1 MGLACCKAYHAKIHI
16 RSNHRYGP
24 VIRINPH
31 EVHIKDAEFYDE
43 LYIGGSKG
51 KSNKW
56 FWSMRMFG
64 QQDVSTFDTLDH
76 DKHRQRREPWSPYFS
91 KQSVTRLQPLLIQA
105 IVDKLCLRLREYQIA
120 GKPVVMTNAFSC
132 VTCDIISEYS
142 FPEGYNLLEKSDFDS
157 SYYEAWIGLTRMC
170 HVLKQFGWLYPLL
183 DSIPMAITKWTSPE
197 MYLILQG
204 QRFLLKQ
211 ATELS
216 KQRGKP
222 DYKETT
228 SRPSMLKA
236 FMDSPLLPESEKA
249 PTRIKAE
256 AQTAI
261 GAGTLTT
268 THALK
273 AGTYHILANPGVLS
287 RLMTELEERIPDP
300 NKPPTLK
307 DLERMPYL
315 QAVMYETLRI
325 TYGTAHR
332 LQRIFPDR
340 SLQYKDIAIPLGTPI
355 SMSQLHM
362 HEDERYFPNP
372 YKFDP
377 GRWQVPKPPFK
388 YLVPFGK
395 GSRICIGRELAKAEL
410 LTIFANMFRRFGRE
424 MDLFETVRERDVDT
438 VYDCFNCLPSWESNG
453 VMVMFKQKE

>member
-1 MGLACCKAYHAKIHI
+1 MSPPALLALACLAGLIIYTFYCAVWRIYLSPIAHIPGPCFAALTFWNEFYYDVWLGGKYTWKLLDYHEQ
-16 RSNHRYGP
+16 YGP

-64 QQDVSTFDTLDH
+64 QQDVSAFDTLDH

-105 IVDKLCLRLREYQIA
+105 VVDKLCLRLREYQIA
-120 GKPVVMTNAFSC
+120 GKPVVMTHAFSC

-142 FPEGYNLLEKSDFDS
+142 FTEGYNLLEKSDFDS
-157 SYYEAWIGLTRMC
+157 SHYEAWIGLTKMC

-249 PTRIKAE
+249 PPRIKAE

-273 AGTYHILANPGVLS
+273 AGTYHILANPDVLS

-300 NKPPTLK
+300 SKPPTLK
-307 DLERMPYL
+307 DLEQMPYL
-315 QAVMYETLRI
+315 QAVMHETLRI

-340 SLQYKDIAIPLGTPI
+340 TLQYKDIAIPPGTPI

-377 GRWQVPKPPFK
+377 GRWQVPNPPYK

-395 GSRICIGRELAKAEL
+395 GSRI
-410 LTIFANMFRRFGRE
+410 
-424 MDLFETVRERDVDT
+424 
-438 VYDCFNCLPSWESNG
+438 
-453 VMVMFKQKE
+453 